1 MVLCC
6 ENGKEISLIM
16 LRRILVIM
24 ISFALFS
31 SFNAAVSNAA
41 EEEQY
46 YDVIKT
52 IAPYAVQNENDKI
65 SRGDCIT
72 AIMKLV
78 GVDKEIADEYGDSYY
93 YEPVFDD
100 VYGHGP
106 ENDGYI
112 FIAKYSDVATGVGR
126 NYFEPDR
133 DVIVQECLT
142 FMLRC
147 LEDPENVSWENVT
160 TDSVQIG
167 LLQKAESDS
176 LVADVSLL
184 GKDFCTLLYRMLNMN
199 RYLYWPIEEPP
210 AGHTKEMQIDT
221 TNSIRYFDWFK
232 EVEMYL

>member
-1 MVLCC
+1 
-6 ENGKEISLIM
+6 
-16 LRRILVIM
+16 M

-31 SFNAAVSNAA
+31 SFSAAVSNAA

-78 GVDKEIADEYGDSYY
+78 GVDKEIADEYGNSYY

-112 FIAKYSDVATGVGR
+112 FIAKFSDVATGVGR
-126 NYFEPDR
+126 NDFEPDR
-133 DVIVQECLT
+133 DVTVQECLA

-147 LEDPENVSWENVT
+147 LKGPENVTWENVM

-167 LLQKAESDS
+167 LLQKDESDS
-176 LVADVSLL
+176 LAADALL
-184 GKDFCTLLYRMLNMN
+184 LNKDFCTLLYRMLNMN

-210 AGHTKEMQIDT
+210 AGRKKMQVDT
-221 TNSIRYFDWFK
+221 TNSIKYFDWFK
-232 EVEMYL
+232 EVEMFWLDKETLDVTMLIPEN